1 MNKGMNNN
9 IIAFYVRGDVE
20 YPPRGY
26 KEMMAQ
32 MILYVKLYYGFT
44 RKARFIADVQK
55 FDTPTL
61 ATYA

>member
-26 KEMMAQ
+26 KEMMAH
-32 MILYVKLYYGFT
+32 MILDVKLYYGFT
-44 RKARFIADVQK
+44 RKARFIADVK
-55 FDTPTL
+55 NI
-61 ATYA
+61 